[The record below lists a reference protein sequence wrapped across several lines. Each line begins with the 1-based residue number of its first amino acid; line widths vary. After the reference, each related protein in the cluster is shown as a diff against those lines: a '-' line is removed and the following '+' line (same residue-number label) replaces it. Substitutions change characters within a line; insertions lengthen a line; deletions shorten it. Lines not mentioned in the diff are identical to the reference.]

1 MSTPARNI
9 GIPGVKPPATTCN
22 DPLCPYHGKLSVR
35 GKVIEGTV
43 VSSKMSKAVVV
54 QRDYLYYVPKYK
66 RYEKRRSKI
75 HAYKPPCI
83 EVREGDT
90 VKIAECRPISK
101 TISFVVIGKVE
112 GEGSG

>member
-1 MSTPARNI
+1 MSISARNI
-9 GIPGVKPPATTCN
+9 GIPGVTPPTTTCN
-22 DPLCPYHGKLSVR
+22 DPLCPYHGKLSIR
-35 GKVIEGTV
+35 GRIIEGTV
-43 VSSKMSKAVVV
+43 VSSKMNKAIVV

-83 EVREGDT
+83 EVKEGDL

-101 TISFVVIGKVE
+101 TISFVVIERMEGKK
-112 GEGSG
+112 GG